1 MWGPVSFP
9 TLCFVPQ
16 ETRSFGH
23 QGLAPE
29 APPHAVCSG
38 WTLWLWLWLG
48 FGVHAGC
55 TVAPGPCS
63 SGPAWLMRVC
73 GRTPTLTP
81 GRVLGGCVEGQS

>member
-1 MWGPVSFP
+1 MGPCQLPHIV
-9 TLCFVPQ
+9 LCTSGDQVLG
-16 ETRSFGH
+16 R

-29 APPHAVCSG
+29 APPHPVCSG

-73 GRTPTLTP
+73 GQDPHTDPRQGARWL
-81 GRVLGGCVEGQS
+81 R